1 MSQFYNNAIFW
12 VEVDKIKPNPF
23 QPRREFDEDK
33 LNDLAR
39 SIRQYGV
46 LQPLTVN
53 RKEIQKD
60 DGGIATEYELV
71 AGERRLRASKI
82 AGIAQVPVLIREVE
96 DDDKTKLELAIIENL
111 QREDLNPMDRATAF
125 NRLAKEFGF
134 KMVQIAEKIGKSRE
148 YVSNTVRLLALPP
161 EMQQSL
167 IDGKISEGHTR
178 PLLMLIDRPAEQQTL
193 FREILLKKLTVRDSE
208 NIARRIATDRVRKKE
223 YLFSPEVL
231 EMERELSNA
240 LGTRVAIEPK
250 EKGGKLSIDYMTE
263 EDLRALFAALH
274 ARLQGEPS
282 QQVAPLVPS
291 ASDRSLDSQPTALE
305 SGQIFAQ
312 DTLTSTEGPIDDR
325 SGEEKKLDEN
335 TFNPSS
341 FSI

>member
-1 MSQFYNNAIFW
+1 MIQWGDMAGFYNNAIFW

-39 SIRQYGV
+39 SVRQYGI

-53 RKEIQKD
+53 RQEVQKP

-71 AGERRLRASKI
+71 AGERRLRAAKI
-82 AGIAQVPVLIREVE
+82 AGLATVPTLIREVD

-125 NRLAKEFGF
+125 NRLHDEFGF
-134 KMVQIAEKIGKSRE
+134 KHGQIAEKIGKSRE
-148 YVSNTVRLLALPP
+148 YVANTVRLLMMPP
-161 EMQQSL
+161 EMQQAL
-167 IDGKISEGHTR
+167 TDGKISEGHSR

-193 FREILLKKLTVRDSE
+193 FKEIMLKKLTVRDSE
-208 NIARRIATDRVRKKE
+208 NIARRIAVDRVRKKE

-231 EMERELSNA
+231 EMERDLATA
-240 LGTRVAIEPK
+240 LGTRVVIEPK
-250 EKGGKLSIDYMTE
+250 DKGGKLSIDYMTE
-263 EDLRALFAALH
+263 EDLRALFAALQ
-274 ARLQGEPS
+274 ARATGTSPESQEQKPS
-282 QQVAPLVPS
+282 DTAAP
-291 ASDRSLDSQPTALE
+291 
-305 SGQIFAQ
+305 
-312 DTLTSTEGPIDDR
+312 DTPVDDR
-325 SGEEKKLDEN
+325 PAEEKTIDEN

>member
-23 QPRREFDEDK
+23 QPRREFDEEK

-53 RKEIQKD
+53 RKEFQKP
-60 DGGIATEYELV
+60 DGGLGTEYELV
-71 AGERRLRASKI
+71 AGERRLRAAKI
-82 AGIAQVPVLIREVE
+82 AGLVTVPALIREVE

-111 QREDLNPMDRATAF
+111 QREDLNPMDRAVAF
-125 NRLAKEFGF
+125 NRLHDEFGF
-134 KMVQIAEKIGKSRE
+134 KHNQIAEKVGKSRE
-148 YVSNTVRLLALPP
+148 YVANSVRLLRLPP
-161 EMQQSL
+161 EMQQAV

-178 PLLMLIDRPAEQQTL
+178 PLLMLIDRKEEQQTL
-193 FREILLKKLTVRDSE
+193 FKEIMLKRLTVRDTE

-231 EMERELSNA
+231 EMERNLA
-240 LGTRVAIEPK
+240 ATLGTRVTIEPK
-250 EKGGKLSIDYMTE
+250 ERGGKLTIDYMTE
-263 EDLRALFAALH
+263 EDLRTLFATLRTQTDNAAASKL
-274 ARLQGEPS
+274 ASPL
-282 QQVAPLVPS
+282 AP
-291 ASDRSLDSQPTALE
+291 
-305 SGQIFAQ
+305 
-312 DTLTSTEGPIDDR
+312 TEDAAVTNEAPVDDR
-325 SGEEKKLDEN
+325 PEEEKKIDEN